1 MISRDPMDREA
12 LQLRM
17 KRLFS
22 EGFTVL
28 DIAEPLLSFDAT
40 ADAATALAALEG
52 SRDPVGGVRG
62 EGRVSGYVRAS
73 DLQSGGTCAD
83 HVRDVDPDRV
93 VQHRASLPEVVEHL
107 SEGREYCF
115 VSVLGQI
122 DAFVIRMHFE
132 KPPARMWLFGM
143 ITIAEIFLTET
154 IESLYPDDSWTELVA
169 SGRMRKA
176 RELCAERMRRQQPV
190 RLVDCLQVSDK
201 MQLLIRDEEW
211 RQEFDFSSRREG
223 ERWIKELGSLRNNL
237 AHAQPIVPLNWE
249 MIAEAGR
256 RVDRIV
262 ARIGETRPMAHDRS
276 SQSAGGEAASDD
288 G

>member
-17 KRLFS
+17 KRLFT

-52 SRDPVGGVRG
+52 SRDPVGGLRRD
-62 EGRVSGYVRAS
+62 GRVSGYVRAS
-73 DLQSGGTCAD
+73 DLRSGGSCAD
-83 HVRDVDPDRV
+83 HVREIDPARV
-93 VQHRASLPEVVEHL
+93 VQHRASFPEVVERL
-107 SEGREYCF
+107 GEGREYCF

-154 IESLYPDDSWTELVA
+154 IESVYPDDSWTDLVA

-190 RLVDCLQVSDK
+190 RLVDCLQVGDK

-211 RQEFDFSSRREG
+211 REEFDFSSRREG

-262 ARIGETRPMAHDRS
+262 ARIGETRPMARDRS
-276 SQSAGGEAASDD
+276 SQSAGDEAASDD

>member
-1 MISRDPMDREA
+1 MAIDQPVDEH
-12 LQLRM
+12 
-17 KRLFS
+17 LFRI
-22 EGFTVL
+22 FTENFTAR
-28 DIAEPLLSFDAT
+28 DIAAALVSFDET
-40 ADAATALAALEG
+40 ADASEVRQFMRERRFRIVGIRREG
-52 SRDPVGGVRG
+52 LVV
-62 EGRVSGYVRAS
+62 GYVRQEELDGATCGDAIHEFRDGDVVNAWSSFTRLISALRDRERVFVRSFGQIGGLVSRS
-73 DLQSGGTCAD
+73 DLQ
-83 HVRDVDPDRV
+83 
-93 VQHRASLPEVVEHL
+93 
-107 SEGREYCF
+107 
-115 VSVLGQI
+115 
-122 DAFVIRMHFE
+122 
-132 KPPARMWLFGM
+132 KPPVRMWLFGM

-154 IESLYPDDSWTELVA
+154 IESLYPDDSWTELVS

-190 RLVDCLQVSDK
+190 RLVDCLQVGDK

-211 RQEFDFSSRREG
+211 LEEFDFSSRREG

-237 AHAQPIVPLNWE
+237 AHAQPIVPLNWK

-262 ARIGETRPMAHDRS
+262 ARIGETQPMARVRS